1 MTIGYLLVGHGTRN
15 AEGRAEFLQ
24 LAESI
29 ADRMPAQLVRSAFLE
44 LAEPTI
50 SAAIAQLRQAGAR
63 EIVCAPIILLAAA
76 HVKQD
81 IPAAVRDAARAGGI
95 DKVRFA
101 EHLGCRDAML
111 QLSAQRFREAAADSA
126 SSQSL
131 GWVLVGRGTRDEAA
145 LAEIRRFMELR
156 GAIVPT
162 SSHWLG
168 FLAMAEPTLEEAL
181 ESAARSAAGT
191 IIVQPHLLF
200 QGDLLGRTASV
211 VEAFTLRYPQKRW
224 ILAKHLGPHGLIAA
238 SVSSELMQMATV

>member
-1 MTIGYLLVGHGTRN
+1 MTTGYLLVGHGTRN

-24 LAESI
+24 LAQSI
-29 ADRMPAQLVRSAFLE
+29 SDWMPAQLVRPAFLE

-50 SAAIAQLRQAGAR
+50 SAAMAQLRAAGAE

-81 IPAAVRDAARAGGI
+81 IPAAVREAARACGME
-95 DKVRFA
+95 KVRFA
-101 EHLGCRDAML
+101 EHLGCREAML
-111 QLSAQRFREAAADSA
+111 QLSALRFREAAADA
-126 SSQSL
+126 APNHSL

-145 LAEIRRFMELR
+145 LAEIRRFVELR
-156 GAIVPT
+156 EAIEPT
-162 SSHWLG
+162 STHWLG

-181 ESAARSAAGT
+181 ESAARSAAGS

-200 QGDLLGRTASV
+200 RGDLLSRTGSI
-211 VEAFTLRYPQKRW
+211 VEAFSQRCPQKSW

-238 SVSSELMQMATV
+238 SVSSELGEIALR